1 MENRAGGDAFGFV
14 HEPTDETRRLVE
26 SSSGLGLPH
35 ESIAVLVGI
44 DDKTLR
50 KYYRHELDMGKAKA
64 NGQIAKTLY
73 SKAVAGD
80 TTSLIWWTKS
90 QMRWSETVRNEM
102 TGADG
107 KELTGIQVTFVKPV
121 PSRVGGNGLAPLI
134 SFVVELRPDA
144 LWGPPTNN

>member
-1 MENRAGGDAFGFV
+1 MN
-14 HEPTDETRRLVE
+14 HEHQPTPESRKLVE

-50 KYYRHELDMGKAKA
+50 KYYRAELDMGKAKA
-64 NGQIAKTLY
+64 NGQIAKTLF

-90 QMRWSETVRNEM
+90 QMRWSETVRQEL

-107 KELTGIQVTFVKPV
+107 EPLQGIQVTFVKPE
-121 PSRVGGNGLAPLI
+121 AA
-134 SFVVELRPDA
+134 E
-144 LWGPPTNN
+144 

>member
-1 MENRAGGDAFGFV
+1 MSDA
-14 HEPTDETRRLVE
+14 HDPTPETRKLVE

-50 KYYRHELDMGKAKA
+50 KYYRSELDMGKAKA
-64 NGQIAKTLY
+64 NGQIAKTLF

-90 QMRWSETVRNEM
+90 QMRWSETVKNEV

-107 KELTGIQVTFVKPV
+107 EPLQGIQVSFVKP
-121 PSRVGGNGLAPLI
+121 N
-134 SFVVELRPDA
+134 E
-144 LWGPPTNN
+144 

>member
-1 MENRAGGDAFGFV
+1 MN
-14 HEPTDETRRLVE
+14 HEHLPTPETQKLVE

-50 KYYRHELDMGKAKA
+50 KHYRNELDMGKAKA
-64 NGQIAKTLY
+64 NGQIAKTLF

-90 QMRWSETVRNEM
+90 QMRWSETVKNEV

-107 KELTGIQVTFVKPV
+107 EALQGIQVTFVKP
-121 PSRVGGNGLAPLI
+121 S
-134 SFVVELRPDA
+134 E
-144 LWGPPTNN
+144 

>member
-1 MENRAGGDAFGFV
+1 MEA
-14 HEPTDETRRLVE
+14 HEPTPETRRLVE

-50 KYYRHELDMGKAKA
+50 KYYREELDIGKAKA

-73 SKAVAGD
+73 QKALAGD

-90 QMRWSETVRNEM
+90 QMRWSETVKNEV

-107 KELTGIQVTFVKPV
+107 EPLQGIQVSIVKP
-121 PSRVGGNGLAPLI
+121 N
-134 SFVVELRPDA
+134 D
-144 LWGPPTNN
+144 

>member
-1 MENRAGGDAFGFV
+1 MPVIPQEA
-14 HEPTDETRRLVE
+14 HKPTDDTRRLVE

-50 KYYRHELDMGKAKA
+50 KYYRSELDMGKAKA

-90 QMRWSETVRNEM
+90 QMRWSETVRNEV

-107 KELTGIQVTFVKPV
+107 EPLQGIQVTFVKP
-121 PSRVGGNGLAPLI
+121 N
-134 SFVVELRPDA
+134 E
-144 LWGPPTNN
+144 

>member
-1 MENRAGGDAFGFV
+1 MN
-14 HEPTDETRRLVE
+14 HEHLPTPETQKLVE

-50 KYYRHELDMGKAKA
+50 KHYRHELDMGKAKA
-64 NGQIAKTLY
+64 NGQIAKTLFQ
-73 SKAVAGD
+73 KATAGD

-90 QMRWSETVRNEM
+90 QMRGAETVKQEH

-107 KELTGIQVTFVKPV
+107 
-121 PSRVGGNGLAPLI
+121 APLLFERI
-134 SFVVELRPDA
+134 ERVVVDA
-144 LWGPPTNN
+144 KNTED

>member
-1 MENRAGGDAFGFV
+1 MNTE
-14 HEPTDETRRLVE
+14 HSPTDDTRRLVE

-50 KYYRHELDMGKAKA
+50 KYYRSELDMGKAKA

-90 QMRWSETVRNEM
+90 QMRWSETVRNEV

-107 KELTGIQVTFVKPV
+107 EPLQGIQVTFVKP
-121 PSRVGGNGLAPLI
+121 N
-134 SFVVELRPDA
+134 E
-144 LWGPPTNN
+144 

>member
-1 MENRAGGDAFGFV
+1 MSDA
-14 HEPTDETRRLVE
+14 HIPTPETQKLVE

-90 QMRWSETVRNEM
+90 QMRWSETVKNEV

-107 KELTGIQVTFVKPV
+107 EALQGIQVTFVKP
-121 PSRVGGNGLAPLI
+121 S
-134 SFVVELRPDA
+134 E
-144 LWGPPTNN
+144 

>member
-1 MENRAGGDAFGFV
+1 MDA
-14 HEPTDETRRLVE
+14 HQPTDETRRLVE

-50 KYYRHELDMGKAKA
+50 KYYRHELDVGKAKA

-73 SKAVAGD
+73 QKAVSGD

-90 QMRWSETVRNEM
+90 QMRWSETVKQEL

-107 KELTGIQVTFVKPV
+107 EPLQGIQVSFVKPND
-121 PSRVGGNGLAPLI
+121 SNSQG
-134 SFVVELRPDA
+134 
-144 LWGPPTNN
+144 

>member
-1 MENRAGGDAFGFV
+1 MPLI
-14 HEPTDETRRLVE
+14 HQEPHVPTPELQKLVE

-50 KYYRHELDMGKAKA
+50 KYYRSELDMGKAKA

-90 QMRWSETVRNEM
+90 QMRWSETVKQEV

-107 KELTGIQVTFVKPV
+107 EPLQGIQVTFVKP
-121 PSRVGGNGLAPLI
+121 N
-134 SFVVELRPDA
+134 E
-144 LWGPPTNN
+144 